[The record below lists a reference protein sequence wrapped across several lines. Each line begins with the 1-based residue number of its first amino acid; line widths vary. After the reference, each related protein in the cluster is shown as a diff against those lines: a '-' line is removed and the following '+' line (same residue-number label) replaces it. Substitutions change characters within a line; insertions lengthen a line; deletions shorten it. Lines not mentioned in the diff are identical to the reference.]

1 MSNNNKK
8 YFIIEEQR
16 YSHVPTRFDIKYEK
30 MFDYESAITK
40 MFHLNA
46 LNEDKE
52 NGKNSKGVTFGL
64 NHKSWNKSIHFNNLN
79 NINYWLEQWNLFYDF
94 IYKKFQSYENCNF
107 VKIYSPINASS
118 RFPSIILFSFSSPF

>member
-1 MSNNNKK
+1 MSNNKK

-30 MFDYESAITK
+30 MFDYETAITK

-52 NGKNSKGVTFGL
+52 N
-64 NHKSWNKSIHFNNLN
+64 
-79 NINYWLEQWNLFYDF
+79 
-94 IYKKFQSYENCNF
+94 
-107 VKIYSPINASS
+107 KIYHLQEA
-118 RFPSIILFSFSSPF
+118 ILVNTTSAYIESGKEVFNGTGANE

>member
-1 MSNNNKK
+1 MSINNKK

-46 LNEDKE
+46 LNEDKKNKIYHLQE
-52 NGKNSKGVTFGL
+52 AMLVNTTSAYIESGKNLTNG
-64 NHKSWNKSIHFNNLN
+64 
-79 NINYWLEQWNLFYDF
+79 
-94 IYKKFQSYENCNF
+94 
-107 VKIYSPINASS
+107 ASANE
-118 RFPSIILFSFSSPF
+118 

>member
-1 MSNNNKK
+1 MSNNKK

-30 MFDYESAITK
+30 MFDYENAITK

-52 NGKNSKGVTFGL
+52 N
-64 NHKSWNKSIHFNNLN
+64 
-79 NINYWLEQWNLFYDF
+79 
-94 IYKKFQSYENCNF
+94 
-107 VKIYSPINASS
+107 KIYSVVGGGDTVSLINSLNSVKDFNFVSTAGGA
-118 RFPSIILFSFSSPF
+118 FLEYLEGKELPGITALN